1 MNLKYRAHNT
11 EIGHDIREYAER
23 KLTRLDRILPRID
36 DVIIEVEQQDT
47 RSAGARFRVE
57 ITVHSAG
64 AMLRGDQ
71 RAGDPRTA
79 LDLAIDVVD
88 RQARRHQKR
97 LIDRHQRGDAAAE
110 RTPGVRAGRP
120 SAEADNDDEYSEYI
134 AGKVVRVKTFEA
146 KPMSEE
152 EALAQMDLLGHDF
165 FLFLDAQTGDY
176 ALLYTRKDGD
186 YGMLTP
192 KRG

>member
-11 EIGHDIREYAER
+11 EIGEDVREYAER
-23 KLTRLDRILPRID
+23 KLARLERILPRID
-36 DVIIEVEQQDT
+36 DVIIEVEQQET
-47 RSAGARFRVE
+47 KSAGARFRVE
-57 ITVHSAG
+57 VTVHSAG

-71 RAGDPRTA
+71 RGGDPRTA

-97 LIDRHQRGDAAAE
+97 LIDRHQRGTDAANRA
-110 RTPGVRAGRP
+110 TNVRA
-120 SAEADNDDEYSEYI
+120 AQADDDAEYSEYV

-165 FLFLDAQTGDY
+165 FLYLDAQSGEY
-176 ALLYTRKDGD
+176 ALLYKRKDGD

-192 KRG
+192 RRG